1 MAATPDDLFAR
12 FAELGID
19 TDTTWHEAVF
29 TVEDSRRLRGEIPGG
44 HCKSL
49 FLKDKKGA
57 LWLVVADEGR
67 RVDLKR
73 LAKRLGA
80 RNFSFGKPELLMETL
95 GVEPGAVTPFALI
108 NDPAGRVRVA
118 LDAAMMKQDRLN
130 YHPLTNRA
138 TTTIAAA
145 NLAAFIAACGHEP
158 HMVDLD
164 ADAPRDDR
172 RHDTSDDRGGAS

>member
-1 MAATPDDLFAR
+1 MPALPATPDQLFAHLE
-12 FAELGID
+12 ELGID
-19 TDTTWHEAVF
+19 TATTWHEPVF
-29 TVEDSRRLRGEIPGG
+29 TVAESRRLRGAIPGG

-49 FLKDKKGA
+49 FLKDKKGV
-57 LWLVVADEGR
+57 LWLVVAEEAR

-80 RNFSFGKPELLMETL
+80 RNFSFAKPELLMEVL

-108 NDPAGRVRVA
+108 NDGAGRVRVA
-118 LDAAMMKQDRLN
+118 LDAAIMKQARLN

-138 TTTIAAA
+138 TTTIASAD
-145 NLAAFIAACGHEP
+145 LLAFIAARGHEP

-164 ADAPRDDR
+164 ADDDAG
-172 RHDTSDDRGGAS
+172 DDRGGAS

>member
-67 RVDLKR
+67 R
-73 LAKRLGA
+73 A
-80 RNFSFGKPELLMETL
+80 
-95 GVEPGAVTPFALI
+95 
-108 NDPAGRVRVA
+108 
-118 LDAAMMKQDRLN
+118 
-130 YHPLTNRA
+130 
-138 TTTIAAA
+138 
-145 NLAAFIAACGHEP
+145 
-158 HMVDLD
+158 
-164 ADAPRDDR
+164 
-172 RHDTSDDRGGAS
+172 GASVSPRRSCHAISGAPNRWRSCYPGFT

>member
-1 MAATPDDLFAR
+1 MPASPATPDQLFAR
-12 FAELGID
+12 LEELGID
-19 TDTTWHEAVF
+19 TATTWHEPVF
-29 TVEDSRRLRGEIPGG
+29 TVAESRRLRGEISGG

-57 LWLVVADEGR
+57 LWLVVADEAR

-95 GVEPGAVTPFALI
+95 GVAPGAVTPFALI
-108 NDPAGRVRVA
+108 NDGAGRVRVA
-118 LDAAMMKQDRLN
+118 LDGAMMKQARLN

-138 TTTIAAA
+138 TTTIASVD
-145 NLAAFIAACGHEP
+145 LAAFIAACGHEP
-158 HMVDLD
+158 HILDLD
-164 ADAPRDDR
+164 ADEDSGDDP
-172 RHDTSDDRGGAS
+172 GGASC

>member
-1 MAATPDDLFAR
+1 MPATSDDLFAR
-12 FAELGID
+12 LLALGID

-29 TVEDSRRLRGEIPGG
+29 TVEDSRRLRGAIPGG

-57 LWLVVADEGR
+57 LWLLVADEGR

-80 RNFSFGKPELLMETL
+80 RNFSFGKPALLMEVL

-138 TTTIAAA
+138 TTTIASAD
-145 NLAAFIAACGHEP
+145 LAAFIAACGHEP

-164 ADAPRDDR
+164 AGD
-172 RHDTSDDRGGAS
+172 DTSDDRGGASC